1 MWRGSPPSK
10 TWSGFPSKSSRKGAD
25 DMDEMTRGHSS
36 IIDRGTKS
44 DVEVIDRRPPQSR
57 DAPRPTQRPQD
68 PAAADDGRGRSA
80 EKPSDIPA
88 RGWKDILLRVYQGI
102 SDDRILANAAAVT
115 FYALLALF
123 PAIAALVSI
132 YGLFADP
139 ASIQQHLDSISGV
152 LPGGAVGVIR
162 DQLNRLTAQPRGTLG
177 ISFLIGLVI
186 SLWSA
191 NGGIKAMFDALNV
204 VYEEREERSFIR
216 LNAITLAFTVAMI
229 AFVVIAIACIVALP
243 VALDFL
249 PGFIGLVLNIVRWP
263 LMLVLVALALAF
275 IYRYGPSREEPK
287 WRWLTWGS
295 AFAALAWLG
304 FSAIFSF
311 YAAKFGTFN
320 KTYGSLGAVIGFMT
334 WMWLSVAVILI
345 GGKLNA
351 EMEHQTARDSTQ
363 GAPKPMG
370 ARSAKMADTVGP
382 AQS

>member
-1 MWRGSPPSK
+1 
-10 TWSGFPSKSSRKGAD
+10 
-25 DMDEMTRGHSS
+25 MDETTRGDSA
-36 IIDRGTKS
+36 IVDRGTKTNN
-44 DVEVIDRRPPQSR
+44 EVIEQRPPQSR
-57 DAPRPTQRPQD
+57 RVSRPAQD
-68 PAAADDGRGRSA
+68 EGAADDGRGRSA
-80 EKPSDIPA
+80 KKPSDIPA
-88 RGWKDILLRVYQGI
+88 RGWKDILLRVYRGI

-123 PAIAALVSI
+123 PAVAALVSI

-139 ASIQQHLDSISGV
+139 ASIQQQLNSVSGV
-152 LPGGAVGVIR
+152 LPGGAVDVIR
-162 DQLNRLTAQPRGTLG
+162 DQLNRLTTQPRGTLG
-177 ISFLIGLVI
+177 ISFFVGLVI

-204 VYEEREERSFIR
+204 VYEEREERSFVK

-229 AFVVIAIACIVALP
+229 AFVVVAMACIVALP
-243 VALDFL
+243 VALAYL
-249 PGFIGLVLNIVRWP
+249 PGFIGLVLNIIRWP
-263 LMLVLVALALAF
+263 VMLALIALALAF

-311 YAAKFGTFN
+311 YAANFGTFN

-370 ARSAKMADTVGP
+370 ARRAKMADTVGP

>member
-1 MWRGSPPSK
+1 
-10 TWSGFPSKSSRKGAD
+10 
-25 DMDEMTRGHSS
+25 MDEMTPGDSA
-36 IIDRGTKS
+36 IVDRRTKS
-44 DVEVIDRRPPQSR
+44 NDEVIERRPPQSGQ
-57 DAPRPTQRPQD
+57 ASRPAQGPQD
-68 PAAADDGRGRSA
+68 GVPANDGRGRSA

-139 ASIQQHLDSISGV
+139 ASIQQHLDSVSGV
-152 LPGGAVGVIR
+152 LPGGAVDVLR
-162 DQLNRLTAQPRGTLG
+162 DQLQRLTAQPRGTLG
-177 ISFLIGLVI
+177 ISFLLGLFI

-204 VYEEREERSFIR
+204 VYEEREERSFIT
-216 LNAITLAFTVAMI
+216 LNAITLAFTVAML
-229 AFVVIAIACIVALP
+229 AFVVVAIACIVALP
-243 VALDFL
+243 VALNYL
-249 PGFIGLVLNIVRWP
+249 PGFIGFVLNIVRWP
-263 LMLVLVALALAF
+263 VMLVLVALALAF

-311 YAAKFGTFN
+311 YAANFGTFN

-334 WMWLSVAVILI
+334 WVWLSVAVILV

-363 GAPKPMG
+363 GTPKPMG
-370 ARSAKMADTVGP
+370 ARKAKMADTVGP